1 MTEIKAEV
9 EEIKVEVEEI
19 KVDTEGIKFNTEEIF
34 AAITGMPSQVRDLDP
49 ECLLTRR

>member
-19 KVDTEGIKFNTEEIF
+19 KVGTEGIKFNTKEIF
-34 AAITGMPSQVRDLDP
+34 AAITGMPSQKCAIWTLSA
-49 ECLLTRR
+49 C